1 MQREIDRFLDYLLSE
16 RAYSENTAISYR
28 NDLKQFSATI
38 RLPVGEVT
46 RSAVIGYLDVLRRQG
61 LAESSI
67 IRKLACVKSFF
78 RFLAEED
85 YIPSNPLSVV
95 TLPRKTRTIPE
106 IPSEAEIQKLL
117 DSVPVTSAAGCRDRA
132 VLELL
137 YACGLRVSELTGL
150 NVGDL
155 DFENYTLRCRGK
167 GKKDRVLP
175 FGHSAAEALRLYLR
189 EHRNSPEDN
198 PTDAI
203 FLDSRGKRL
212 GRRSVYELLADRL
225 RTAGILGHISP
236 HTLRHCF
243 ASHLL
248 AHGAQTRVIQEM
260 LGHASIATTQIYTHV
275 DKSRILGIH
284 RQFHP
289 RA

>member
-1 MQREIDRFLDYLLSE
+1 MLREIERFLNYLLSE
-16 RAYSENTAISYR
+16 RAYSQNTAVSYR
-28 NDLKQFSATI
+28 NDLNQFASA
-38 RLPVGEVT
+38 VQVSVNDVT
-46 RSAVIGYLDVLRRQG
+46 RDLVIGYLDTLRRQG

-67 IRKLACVKSFF
+67 IRKLACIKSFF

-95 TLPRKTRTIPE
+95 SLPRKTRILPE
-106 IPSEAEIQKLL
+106 IPDEVEIRKLL
-117 DSVPVTSAAGCRDRA
+117 DSVPVTSCTGCRDRA

-167 GKKDRVLP
+167 GKKDRIIP
-175 FGHSAAEALRLYLR
+175 FGRSAAESLRLYLR
-189 EHRNSPEDN
+189 EHRHPQEESP
-198 PTDAI
+198 DAL
-203 FLDSRGKRL
+203 FLDSRGNRL
-212 GRRSVYELLADRL
+212 GRRSVHKLLTDRL
-225 RTAGILGHISP
+225 QAAAIAGHISP

-275 DKSRILGIH
+275 DKDRILGVH
-284 RQFHP
+284 RRFHP

>member
-1 MQREIDRFLDYLLSE
+1 MLREIDRFLDYLLSE
-16 RAYSENTAISYR
+16 RAYSENTAVSYR
-28 NDLKQFSATI
+28 NDLNQFAAVIQLSI
-38 RLPVGEVT
+38 GEVT
-46 RSAVIGYLDVLRRQG
+46 RNNVIGYLDALRQKG

-95 TLPRKTRTIPE
+95 TLPRKTRTLPE
-106 IPSEAEIQKLL
+106 IPSELEIQKLL
-117 DSVPVTSAAGCRDRA
+117 DSVPITSAIECRDRA

-137 YACGLRVSELTGL
+137 YACGLRVSELTSL
-150 NVGDL
+150 NICDL

-167 GKKDRVLP
+167 GKKDRIVP
-175 FGHSAAEALRLYLR
+175 FGHSAAEVLRLYLQKY
-189 EHRNSPEDN
+189 RNPSE
-198 PTDAI
+198 PTSDAV
-203 FLDSRGKRL
+203 FLNSRGKRL
-212 GRRSVYELLADRL
+212 GRRCVHKLLSDRL
-225 RTAGILGHISP
+225 QEAAIAGHVSP

-248 AHGAQTRVIQEM
+248 AHGAQTRVIQEL

>member
-1 MQREIDRFLDYLLSE
+1 MLQEIERFLNYLLSE
-16 RAYSENTAISYR
+16 RAYSQNTAVSYR
-28 NDLKQFSATI
+28 NDLNQFASAI
-38 RLPVGEVT
+38 QVSVNDVT
-46 RSAVIGYLDVLRRQG
+46 RDLVIGYLDTLRRQG

-67 IRKLACVKSFF
+67 IRKLACIKSFF

-95 TLPRKTRTIPE
+95 SLPRKTRILPE
-106 IPSEAEIQKLL
+106 IPDEVEIRKLL
-117 DSVPVTSAAGCRDRA
+117 DSVPVTSCTGCRDRA

-150 NVGDL
+150 NIGDL

-167 GKKDRVLP
+167 GKKDRIIP
-175 FGHSAAEALRLYLR
+175 FGRSAAESLRLYLR
-189 EHRNSPEDN
+189 EHRHPQEESP
-198 PTDAI
+198 DAL
-203 FLDSRGKRL
+203 FLDSRGNRL
-212 GRRSVYELLADRL
+212 GRRSVHKLLTDRL
-225 RTAGILGHISP
+225 QAAAIAGHISP

-275 DKSRILGIH
+275 DKDRILGVH
-284 RQFHP
+284 RRFHP

>member
-1 MQREIDRFLDYLLSE
+1 MLREIDRFLNYLLSE
-16 RAYSENTAISYR
+16 RAYSENTAVSYR
-28 NDLKQFSATI
+28 NDLNQFASAVL
-38 RLPVGEVT
+38 LPVKDVT
-46 RSAVIGYLDVLRRQG
+46 RDVVIDYLDKLRQRG

-85 YIPSNPLSVV
+85 YIASNPLSVV
-95 TLPRKTRTIPE
+95 TLPRKTRILPE

-117 DSVPVTSAAGCRDRA
+117 DSVPVTSAASCRDRA

-150 NVGDL
+150 NLGDL

-167 GKKDRVLP
+167 GKKDRILP
-175 FGHSAAEALRLYLR
+175 FGHSAAEVLRLYLR
-189 EHRNSPEDN
+189 ESRSPLEES
-198 PTDAI
+198 PDAL

-212 GRRSVYELLADRL
+212 GRRSVHKLLTDRL
-225 RTAGILGHISP
+225 QAAAIDGHISP

-275 DKSRILGIH
+275 DKDRILGIH
-284 RQFHP
+284 RRFHP